1 MSWDPLSCGK
11 KNKREKKK
19 VKKEQDEEFKCAHV
33 KRLTCEEGLPQ
44 VHQLGCEEG

>member
-1 MSWDPLSCGK
+1 MKGCSYSK
-11 KNKREKKK
+11 KYI
-19 VKKEQDEEFKCAHV
+19 KEQDEEFNCAHV